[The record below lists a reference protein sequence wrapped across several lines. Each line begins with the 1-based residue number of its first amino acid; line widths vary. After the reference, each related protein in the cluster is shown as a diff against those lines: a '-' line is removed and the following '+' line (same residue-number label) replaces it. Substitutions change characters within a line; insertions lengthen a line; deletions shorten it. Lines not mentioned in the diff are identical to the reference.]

1 MCGIIGV
8 IGKNIKKQ
16 EILNYWKKIEH
27 RGRDLFKCYVDG
39 EYYEAKNLEN
49 LDIPEKFDVF
59 IGQNTL
65 SIIGKPILPT
75 EKDDIVLV
83 ANAEIYNFDKLGK
96 YENDTLALFDHNTKK
111 IEGIFAYAKYFKNKK
126 TLFLKRDLIGINPLC
141 YKLDKKGFWFCS
153 ERIDKDFK
161 LLDPRYEIIFKENR
175 IIKRRIH
182 EYWKFIREMYNLKKF
197 HRNYEELESKLIE
210 SIKKQT
216 KHVNDFAILFSGG
229 VDSTFLAY
237 QEIGKKFTCFSCGTP
252 NSEDIIYS
260 KKIAKDFGFDLEIRD
275 LKLTEDV
282 ILEVLKIIK
291 EPDVMKL
298 SVAIPFYLAT
308 KNTGKKVC
316 FSGLGSEE
324 IFAGYERHIS
334 SHPIEIH
341 RKCVEGLF
349 SMWKR
354 DLYRDNC
361 ITMFNGLELRVPY
374 LSLDVVECAL
384 KFDPK
389 FRIHNGIKKY
399 NFRKIAEK
407 YIGEYA
413 WRKKRAAQYGS
424 GVMKQ
429 LEKLT
434 KRKGFKYKKD
444 YILKL
449 WKSIQF

>member
-1 MCGIIGV
+1 
-8 IGKNIKKQ
+8 
-16 EILNYWKKIEH
+16 
-27 RGRDLFKCYVDG
+27 
-39 EYYEAKNLEN
+39 
-49 LDIPEKFDVF
+49 
-59 IGQNTL
+59 
-65 SIIGKPILPT
+65 
-75 EKDDIVLV
+75 
-83 ANAEIYNFDKLGK
+83 
-96 YENDTLALFDHNTKK
+96 
-111 IEGIFAYAKYFKNKK
+111 
-126 TLFLKRDLIGINPLC
+126 
-141 YKLDKKGFWFCS
+141 
-153 ERIDKDFK
+153 
-161 LLDPRYEIIFKENR
+161 
-175 IIKRRIH
+175 
-182 EYWKFIREMYNLKKF
+182 MYNLKKF

-229 VDSTFLAY
+229 VDSTFLAKIC

-449 WKSIQF
+449 WESIQF

>member
-1 MCGIIGV
+1 
-8 IGKNIKKQ
+8 
-16 EILNYWKKIEH
+16 
-27 RGRDLFKCYVDG
+27 
-39 EYYEAKNLEN
+39 
-49 LDIPEKFDVF
+49 
-59 IGQNTL
+59 
-65 SIIGKPILPT
+65 
-75 EKDDIVLV
+75 
-83 ANAEIYNFDKLGK
+83 
-96 YENDTLALFDHNTKK
+96 
-111 IEGIFAYAKYFKNKK
+111 
-126 TLFLKRDLIGINPLC
+126 
-141 YKLDKKGFWFCS
+141 
-153 ERIDKDFK
+153 
-161 LLDPRYEIIFKENR
+161 
-175 IIKRRIH
+175 
-182 EYWKFIREMYNLKKF
+182 MYNLKKF

-229 VDSTFLAY
+229 VDSTFLAKIC
-237 QEIGKKFTCFSCGTP
+237 QEIDKKFTCFSCGTP

-282 ILEVLKIIK
+282 ILDVLKIIK

-324 IFAGYERHIS
+324 IFAGYERHVS
-334 SHPIEIH
+334 SQPIEVH
-341 RKCVEGLF
+341 RRCVEGLF
-349 SMWKR
+349 SMWER

-374 LSLDVVECAL
+374 LSLNVVDCAL
-384 KFDPK
+384 RFDPK
-389 FRIHNGIKKY
+389 FRIYNGIKKY

-424 GVMKQ
+424 GVMK
-429 LEKLT
+429 LLDKLT
-434 KRKGFKYKKD
+434 KEKGFKYKKD

-449 WKSIQF
+449 WESIQF